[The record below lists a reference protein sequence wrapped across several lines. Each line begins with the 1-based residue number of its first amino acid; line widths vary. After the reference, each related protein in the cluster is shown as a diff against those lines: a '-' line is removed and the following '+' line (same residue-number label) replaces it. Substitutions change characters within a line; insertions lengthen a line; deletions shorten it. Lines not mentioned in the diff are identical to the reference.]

1 MNLKKLT
8 KPGDIF
14 VIPILSYKNENKC
27 LFVWGKILKT
37 GLRSHTSFTEN
48 SNLVQIYNIVTN
60 SISRIPKMSKNDLLI
75 PPTLII
81 NDYFF
86 SKNPQFILL
95 DNEQISQ
102 DDLLEYYIFGYLKGP
117 MANRF
122 HDEYGNPINKEDELS
137 SYYTSAGLKKVKISQ
152 DYIDEYITKNSV
164 ASEGLSHPDAIIS
177 DILESLII
185 KRKYNCHQAK
195 DGIYE
200 KVIDFGTDQD
210 LFDSADSKNLSLVLK
225 NTKHSPKTKKHQTII
240 IKIKISDLNNPD
252 MDMLTLEELFEDVV
266 GKHPFTNRYD
276 EFNEDPL
283 KLILEATDT
292 KKAEQ
297 MVKHIM
303 DEAVFTNHK
312 TNLKEKL
319 FKDYAIEIPKD

>member
-1 MNLKKLT
+1 MNPKKLT

-27 LFVWGKILKT
+27 LFVWGKVLKT

-60 SISRIPKMSKNDLLI
+60 DISRTPKMSKDDLLI

-122 HDEYGNPINKEDELS
+122 HDEYGNPVNKEDELS
-137 SYYTSAGLKKVKISQ
+137 SYYTSAGLKKVKISLE
-152 DYIDEYITKNSV
+152 YIDEYIRNNSV

-177 DILESLII
+177 DILESLIA
-185 KRKYNCHQAK
+185 KRNYNCYQAK

-210 LFDSADSKNLSLVLK
+210 LFDSADSKNLSLVLR
-225 NTKHSPKTKKHQTII
+225 NINHNPKTKKTTTIA
-240 IKIKISDLNNPD
+240 IKIKIADLNNPD
-252 MDMLTLEELFEDVV
+252 MDMLTLEELFEDIV
-266 GKHPFTNRYD
+266 GKKPFTKYYQEYNR
-276 EFNEDPL
+276 DPL
-283 KLILEATDT
+283 AIVLETT
-292 KKAEQ
+292 NKNEAEKIIKQ
-297 MVKHIM
+297 KM
-303 DEAVFTNHK
+303 DSAIFFNPK
-312 TNLKEKL
+312 TNKDEKL
-319 FKDYAIEIPKD
+319 FKDYTIEISKD